1 MTSTA
6 EELPAKNSSILG
18 RYFSP
23 VVNSLIIHFICI
35 FFSIIIN
42 FYLCKNYFP
51 MPWRRNFKI
60 ASLYLAGL
68 MDHDSAV
75 VQVTSR
81 PWIRGFALYCTLD
94 ELKGFQAHKF
104 NLNFTSL
111 SYFSF
116 LLNYN
121 TATSLLSFFK
131 ILRNSCTN
139 MRQIIQHEHDRAT
152 RMWHQIDRD
161 INNYPLKEIK

>member
-6 EELPAKNSSILG
+6 EELPAKNSSILR

-51 MPWRRNFKI
+51 IPWRRNFKI

-75 VQVTSR
+75 VHITSR
-81 PWIRGFALYCTLD
+81 SWIREFALYCTLD
-94 ELKGFQAHKF
+94 ELNGFQAHKF
-104 NLNFTSL
+104 NLHFTSL
-111 SYFSF
+111 SYFNF
-116 LLNYN
+116 LFTYN
-121 TATSLLSFFK
+121 TATSLQ
-131 ILRNSCTN
+131 NSQKFMHKREVNASTWTWQGN
-139 MRQIIQHEHDRAT
+139 QDVGSDR
-152 RMWHQIDRD
+152 
-161 INNYPLKEIK
+161 